1 MLLRN
6 RPPRLDSR
14 PAITSEGFQHLP
26 ASAMSVLRWLNA
38 NRVDY
43 VLVGAV
49 ARSIR
54 GETSVT
60 GPVSIV
66 PAPYGRNLD
75 RLARALGSDNARERF
90 DADLWGKEGSDGP
103 PLKFAAETLVRPDR
117 WALRCGEYELDV
129 EGRSAETPRYQEL
142 LYEASRFEVAA
153 EVSVEVASP
162 EDIEHYDHVR
172 RTGVAPQMRV
182 TRTVHDADQTA

>member
-1 MLLRN
+1 M
-6 RPPRLDSR
+6 
-14 PAITSEGFQHLP
+14 
-26 ASAMSVLRWLNA
+26 LRWLNA

-54 GETSVT
+54 GEAGAT

-75 RLARALGSDNARERF
+75 RLARALTSAHARERY
-90 DADLWGKEGSDGP
+90 DAQLLGHDGSDGSSV
-103 PLKFAAETLVRPDR
+103 KFTGEKLVRPER
-117 WALRCGEYELDV
+117 WALRCGEYDLDV
-129 EGRSAETPRYQEL
+129 EGRSSETPRYQEL
-142 LYEASRFEVAA
+142 LYEASRFQVAE
-153 EVSVEVASP
+153 EVSIEVGAP

-172 RTGVAPQMRV
+172 RTGVAPQLTV
-182 TRTVHDADQTA
+182 TRTVRDPEQLA